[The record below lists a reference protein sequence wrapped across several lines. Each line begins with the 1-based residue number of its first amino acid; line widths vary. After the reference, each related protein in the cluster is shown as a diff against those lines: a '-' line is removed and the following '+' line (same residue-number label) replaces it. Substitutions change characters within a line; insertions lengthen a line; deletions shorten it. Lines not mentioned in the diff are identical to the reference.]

1 MHQKNREKK
10 YYQIRV
16 EWLWGM
22 IFLLTVLSAAELY
35 GILKYFRQNRTE
47 AAPEEGQMRVE
58 VTYDG
63 GRSRLD
69 DTNQCHLCGDSSRIR
84 CESGFDAIGVISLN
98 DWSVIDFQLRKYDTE
113 GNDVT
118 DDRASGILY
127 GNTEALSWLSSG
139 DPSRGMARISMTLPE
154 DARADE
160 DGICRS
166 LCQPCL
172 DKVTAS
178 LSIWKSEKEDKE
190 ALPLCLVDFQDL
202 ELYPIQD
209 WYRGYFIRDYWMEM
223 DFEQSSVSV
232 KAYFLP
238 VLVLAQGNDPAAEEE
253 TPVFIHVI

>member
-63 GRSRLD
+63 WRSRLD

-154 DARADE
+154 NARADE
-160 DGICRS
+160 DGICKACVSPVWTRS
-166 LCQPCL
+166 LPPSASGSQ
-172 DKVTAS
+172 KRKTRKRS
-178 LSIWKSEKEDKE
+178 LSVWWIFRIWNCIPYRTGIGGILSEITGWKWTLNSRRSLSRHTFCLSSYWHRETIR
-190 ALPLCLVDFQDL
+190 PLKKRLL
-202 ELYPIQD
+202 
-209 WYRGYFIRDYWMEM
+209 
-223 DFEQSSVSV
+223 
-232 KAYFLP
+232 
-238 VLVLAQGNDPAAEEE
+238 
-253 TPVFIHVI
+253 VFIHVI